1 MENSGQLTRR
11 KQFVNNKQMKE
22 LSKVSKEAV
31 SAQDPSYQSTRSKL
45 SMNNQ
50 KKSSN
55 NLRKVKNS
63 KDLNVNRLSKVNQ
76 LGSGFMETL
85 KNKTRQSDINIET
98 NKLTKNDS

>member
-1 MENSGQLTRR
+1 
-11 KQFVNNKQMKE
+11 MKE
-22 LSKVSKEAV
+22 IQKGSKEAI
-31 SAQDPSYQSTRSKL
+31 STNDQYFNSTRSKL

-85 KNKTRQSDINIET
+85 KNKSR
-98 NKLTKNDS
+98 